1 MSIVEKD
8 IMSRVKKQNDFNVG
22 QDIGVYTMQRGKVL
36 TDHILREKEEQ
47 KEKEDTYRIYMI
59 TPKDQISHDLSYFSG
74 PRTSGAGKGD
84 GKYDKSIFGG

>member
-1 MSIVEKD
+1 MCICSQGRYLQI
-8 IMSRVKKQNDFNVG
+8 
-22 QDIGVYTMQRGKVL
+22 
-36 TDHILREKEEQ
+36 ILRNHTLCEKEKQ

-84 GKYDKSIFGG
+84 GKYGKSNFGGYSVPGKENVLIRFE